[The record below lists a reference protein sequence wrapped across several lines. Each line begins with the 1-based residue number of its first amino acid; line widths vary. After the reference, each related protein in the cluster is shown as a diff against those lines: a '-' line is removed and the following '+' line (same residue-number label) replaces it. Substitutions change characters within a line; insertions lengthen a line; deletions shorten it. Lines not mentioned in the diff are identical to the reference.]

1 MNGAAVLQADFEFRE
16 TPTRTIGVALVL
28 SILLHAVV
36 IGLLPGMRPA
46 KIDQPLLL
54 TIDLS
59 PAPEPEVAV
68 QVPTP
73 VPPQAVPPPPKPEP
87 VPQPKRVE
95 PIAVPPILATP
106 TPAPERRIE
115 VAPAP
120 PQEIQPPPKP
130 EVPPTARVEPEP
142 PPQVVAAP
150 PIKSEPTV
158 QTQAPLAKVEA
169 TVQPQ
174 SAPVKSAPA
183 VPEIDRAA
191 LGRSY
196 GQQLHAAVEKNKR
209 PYPRMAQMRRWE
221 GVAEIRVQIG
231 ADGKVAEISILHSS
245 GFDMLDQQAL
255 EMVKAAA
262 ALVEVP
268 PQLRGTTT
276 PVVVPVRFR
285 LQNS

>member
-1 MNGAAVLQADFEFRE
+1 MSGAAVLQADFEFRE
-16 TPTRTIGVALVL
+16 TPARTIGAALVL
-28 SILLHAVV
+28 SVLVHAVV
-36 IGLLPGMRPA
+36 IGVLPGMRPA

-54 TIDLS
+54 TIDLA
-59 PAPEPEVAV
+59 PAPEPEAV
-68 QVPTP
+68 MQIPTP
-73 VPPQAVPPPPKPEP
+73 VPLQPVPPPRPPKPEP
-87 VPQPKRVE
+87 VRQPTRVE
-95 PIAVPPILATP
+95 PIAAPPIMATP
-106 TPAPERRIE
+106 TPAPERRVE

-120 PQEIQPPPKP
+120 PQEIPPPPKP
-130 EVPPTARVEPEP
+130 EVPPTARVEPEQ
-142 PPQVVAAP
+142 PPQVVAP
-150 PIKSEPTV
+150 QP
-158 QTQAPLAKVEA
+158 AKVEPTA
-169 TVQPQ
+169 QPQ
-174 SAPVKSAPA
+174 APPPAPTPA
-183 VPEIDRAA
+183 VPQIDRAA
-191 LGRSY
+191 LGRLY
-196 GQQLHAAVEKNKR
+196 GQQLHEAVEKNKR

-231 ADGKVAEISILHSS
+231 ADGKVAEVSISHSS